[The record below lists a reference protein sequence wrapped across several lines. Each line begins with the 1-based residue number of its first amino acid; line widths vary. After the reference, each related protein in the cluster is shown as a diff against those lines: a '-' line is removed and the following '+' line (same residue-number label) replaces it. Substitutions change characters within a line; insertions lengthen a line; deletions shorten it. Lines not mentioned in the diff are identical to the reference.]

1 MKERD
6 ILTVDLFPE
15 KTPFPK
21 FTPEECLKQTAE
33 DMLHLLKLST
43 ASPTAAPL
51 SFGPP
56 ILNLFAK
63 VANILGRAVAP
74 PPPPPPATPQPTVEP
89 VEHVPLHSFTS
100 TSEGADHTC
109 PCCTSTSEGA
119 YCHTSI
125 TGASYFYKETINETQ
140 KCFFSFS
147 DFQLSSIKSTIWH
160 LTPSSEFSSSMQSW

>member
-51 SFGPP
+51 SVGPP
-56 ILNLFAK
+56 ILNACK
-63 VANILGRAVAP
+63 SRQCSWTCCCRTA
-74 PPPPPPATPQPTVEP
+74 
-89 VEHVPLHSFTS
+89 SSS
-100 TSEGADHTC
+100 TSDTTTNCGTR
-109 PCCTSTSEGA
+109 
-119 YCHTSI
+119 
-125 TGASYFYKETINETQ
+125 
-140 KCFFSFS
+140 
-147 DFQLSSIKSTIWH
+147 
-160 LTPSSEFSSSMQSW
+160 